1 MKKIILLV
9 VSLCLLATSCVSNT
23 VFDTGKNK
31 VNTYK
36 KVNYSENEVK
46 QRKIQAKELAKDI
59 KEDFVSS
66 NNKFAIKLFK
76 ELNEEN
82 INVFISPAS
91 ISMALS
97 MLYNG
102 SEGNTKKQIAD
113 ALYYNNY
120 DMNYIN
126 EQYKNLM
133 GRFSK
138 IDNIDVIIS
147 NSMWINKHYEVND
160 DYINTV
166 NSNYNSAV
174 YNEDF
179 NDKKTVSKINDWIDI
194 STNGLIKKMINKI
207 EPNTIMYLINAIYFN
222 ATWENAFKERATKK
236 DNFNNS
242 DGSISNVKMM
252 NQKEGFTYY
261 YDDEINAVRLP
272 YKDGEVSMY
281 AFVTKGENNINEF
294 INDLSKDKLDNY
306 FNSFKYYSNVK
317 VKIPKFKV
325 EYGIKELKD
334 VLIKMGII
342 DAFDPSLANFEQINR
357 ESYTTS
363 VKHKAVIEVDEKGTE
378 AAAATIIEENT
389 KSCQS
394 EEEFKPEF
402 IADKPFFYIIRDDR
416 TGTILF
422 IGIVNKL

>member
-9 VSLCLLATSCVSNT
+9 VSSCLFMTSCVSNT

-102 SEGNTKKQIAD
+102 SEGNTKKQISD
-113 ALYYNNY
+113 TLYYNNY
-120 DMNYIN
+120 DMKYIN

-179 NDKKTVSKINDWIDI
+179 NDKKTVNKINDWIDI

-294 INDLSKDKLDNY
+294 INDLSKNKLDDY
-306 FNSFKYYSNVK
+306 FNSFKYYSNVR

-334 VLIKMGII
+334 VLINMGIT

-422 IGIVNKL
+422 MGVVNKL

>member
-1 MKKIILLV
+1 M
-9 VSLCLLATSCVSNT
+9 TSCVSNT

-102 SEGNTKKQIAD
+102 SEGNTKKQISD
-113 ALYYNNY
+113 TLYYNNY
-120 DMNYIN
+120 DMKYIN

-179 NDKKTVSKINDWIDI
+179 NDKKTVNKINDWIDI

-261 YDDEINAVRLP
+261 YDEEINAVRLP

-294 INDLSKDKLDNY
+294 INDLSKNKLDDY
-306 FNSFKYYSNVK
+306 FNSFKYYSNVR

-334 VLIKMGII
+334 VLINMGIT

-422 IGIVNKL
+422 MGVVNKL